1 MSLVDRISQ
10 KAKERGHTFKSLE
23 REVGLGNGTIKR
35 WEVQSP
41 RLDGLVKVAEY
52 LQVSLDEI
60 VFGDRQA
67 ATFCDGKPLTSLESD
82 LIAMFRLLPA
92 DAQKEIFDLVH
103 FKYSRLNGGE
113 KESIYWTYFDESE
126 DEKSSP
132 IQGKKAQDETA

>member
-1 MSLVDRISQ
+1 M
-10 KAKERGHTFKSLE
+10 
-23 REVGLGNGTIKR
+23 
-35 WEVQSP
+35 
-41 RLDGLVKVAEY
+41 KVAEY

-60 VFGDRQA
+60 VFGDRQT